1 MPWGSCR
8 LDVETQGS
16 PWALPRHLVCVKL
29 TFPHPTSQAGEVVEL
44 SHGWV
49 KVRVGGEGG
58 AQVHRFRAKELA
70 RRQPQQQQQP
80 PQQPQPQPLPPK
92 KRPLPPPKRGAPSGS
107 SAPSSPAAD
116 GRGAT
121 KRARA
126 PPDRFQAAAL

>member
-1 MPWGSCR
+1 M
-8 LDVETQGS
+8 
-16 PWALPRHLVCVKL
+16 
-29 TFPHPTSQAGEVVEL
+29 VEL

-70 RRQPQQQQQP
+70 RRQPQQQQQQ